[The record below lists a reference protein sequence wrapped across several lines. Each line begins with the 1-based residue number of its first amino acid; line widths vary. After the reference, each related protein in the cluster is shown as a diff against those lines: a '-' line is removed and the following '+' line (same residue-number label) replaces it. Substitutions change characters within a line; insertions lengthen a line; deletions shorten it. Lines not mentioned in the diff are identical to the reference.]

1 MHACMF
7 YIFEVKLLPGI
18 LETILI
24 IQRCNLILL
33 HVNGKQDLRKLNL
46 TCKHLQLYINLY
58 SYKNYNDLFQVA
70 RTQDRYI

>member
-46 TCKHLQLYINLY
+46 TCKHLQLNVNLY
-58 SYKNYNDLFQVA
+58 TENYNDILQVA

>member
-1 MHACMF
+1 MF

-46 TCKHLQLYINLY
+46 TCKHLQLYVNLY
-58 SYKNYNDLFQVA
+58 TENYNDILQVA